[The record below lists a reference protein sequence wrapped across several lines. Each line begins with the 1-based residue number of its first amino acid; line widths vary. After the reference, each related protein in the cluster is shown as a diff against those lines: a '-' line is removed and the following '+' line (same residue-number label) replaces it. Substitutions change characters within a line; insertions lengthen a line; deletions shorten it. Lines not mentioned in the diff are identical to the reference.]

1 VEELQR
7 RREAAV
13 AGAQRGQAHRYAEA
27 ARQAMAQN
35 DPASAANAFRLA
47 LSLEPNNPDL
57 LAAHQG
63 AATAAANLLSEG
75 YLKQAD
81 YEARA
86 GHWKE
91 AARSYVRA
99 VAGRPED
106 VSVLQRAAQA
116 LMKSGGDLRQAASF
130 AKKSIQLTPG
140 RVDGRIILAE
150 VYLAAG
156 MNLAAKKE
164 LDAATEL
171 APHDDRIAVVLK
183 KLK

>member
-1 VEELQR
+1 
-7 RREAAV
+7 
-13 AGAQRGQAHRYAEA
+13 
-27 ARQAMAQN
+27 MATN
-35 DPASAANAFRLA
+35 DPASAANAYRLA
-47 LSLEPNNPDL
+47 LSLEPNNPEL
-57 LAAHQG
+57 TAAHQA
-63 AATAAANLLSEG
+63 AATAAASLLADG

-81 YEARA
+81 YEARS

-99 VAGRPED
+99 AAGRPED

-116 LMKSGGDLRQAASF
+116 LLKGGGDLHQAADF
-130 AKKSIQLTPG
+130 AKKSIELTPG

-164 LDAATEL
+164 LEAASEL